1 MARKK
6 SERWPV
12 DILGRPVVR
21 VVHDGF
27 IMGDLS
33 AVPRTAIG
41 ARGRNADGR
50 FVLVHTKAD
59 QGAHIDGSFEHGVP
73 RLVGGSRKVTGRD
86 MRRQIRLEYGRNKD
100 STQVYI
106 VFPRQP
112 LKRGER
118 HGGALPE
125 LRIKQ
130 ETLAPKIAAL
140 QKKRVLIVEYAHLRA
155 ALSM

>member
-1 MARKK
+1 MAKKK

-50 FVLVHTKAD
+50 FVLVHT
-59 QGAHIDGSFEHGVP
+59 
-73 RLVGGSRKVTGRD
+73 
-86 MRRQIRLEYGRNKD
+86 RRTR
-100 STQVYI
+100 
-106 VFPRQP
+106 
-112 LKRGER
+112 
-118 HGGALPE
+118 A
-125 LRIKQ
+125 RI
-130 ETLAPKIAAL
+130 
-140 QKKRVLIVEYAHLRA
+140 
-155 ALSM
+155 